1 MKQASYWEAREE
13 GKVRCRLCPHQC
25 VISPDR
31 EGICKNKRNVDG
43 KLFAHRYGEI
53 SALALDP
60 IEKKPLYH
68 FHPGRMILS
77 VGTIG
82 CNLSCRF
89 CQNYHL
95 VQGQVPTDPATPEEI
110 VQAAIKQRSF
120 GISYTYNEPFIS
132 FEFVLDTAKL
142 AKEKG
147 LSNVL
152 VTNGYYN
159 PEPFEELLPFIDA
172 MNIDLKSIRDGFYK
186 KLCKA
191 RVEPVK
197 VTIARA
203 VKDCL
208 VEVTNLLVTGENDS
222 DEDLRDLVDWLAGVG
237 PEIPLHF
244 SAYRPMFKLNNP
256 STPLERLN
264 RAYEIASQK
273 MKWVYLGNVMMELGQ
288 DSNCPHCRARLVRR
302 RGYSTKLENLRGS
315 ECGKCGGAVNF
326 VAE

>member
-1 MKQASYWEAREE
+1 
-13 GKVRCRLCPHQC
+13 
-25 VISPDR
+25 
-31 EGICKNKRNVDG
+31 
-43 KLFAHRYGEI
+43 
-53 SALALDP
+53 
-60 IEKKPLYH
+60 
-68 FHPGRMILS
+68 
-77 VGTIG
+77 
-82 CNLSCRF
+82 
-89 CQNYHL
+89 
-95 VQGQVPTDPATPEEI
+95 